1 MTQTYYFVEFAAPVH
16 HNVHVFEQS
25 GACMNTQSKEVNLLK
40 RIKTADGW
48 YFFPAALT
56 AIYSFLPGI
65 PDFKTCS

>member
-1 MTQTYYFVEFAAPVH
+1 
-16 HNVHVFEQS
+16 
-25 GACMNTQSKEVNLLK
+25 MNTQNKEVNLLK